1 MTKTLLSGM
10 ILTAGIGLL
19 SISQESRAYEILAP
33 GNLGAEVNGMIV
45 DLAWEWGDGATK
57 IMSED
62 FEGDEFPAASWEV
75 KNTYSYD

>member
-33 GNLGAEVNGMIV
+33 GNLGAEVNGMIGRWR
-45 DLAWEWGDGATK
+45 DKDYERG
-57 IMSED
+57 
-62 FEGDEFPAASWEV
+62 F
-75 KNTYSYD
+75 